1 MLKYQKRFLKYCIG
15 FACGAAIIVITL
27 LIMKKNS
34 LGGANWFLLPFWEV
48 IIGLAIIGILARD
61 GQSLLGGLLSWFIEK
76 VLLCAGYLIVTMFGA
91 FWYFPLGMFGLLFLG
106 LVFGFGVMIVALIV
120 PFDFIITIIL
130 FIIQCVRKREFPEG
144 LTKVFDILPIIVTV
158 LFLVVVYIDSL

>member
-61 GQSLLGGLLSWFIEK
+61 GQSLLGGLLSWFIEM
-76 VLLCAGYLIVTMFGA
+76 VLHCAGYVIATMFGA
-91 FWYFPLGMFGLLFLG
+91 LWGIPLALLCLVLLW
-106 LVFGFGVMIVALIV
+106 LVFCVGAMIVALIV

-158 LFLVVVYIDSL
+158 LFWVVVYTYKL